1 MMNRSSATLN
11 LRNEE
16 REEAFKLQSPSRR
29 IKTRATLGGRQPQ
42 PLHVPRPDDREVPPV
57 RGQYGTRV
65 QPLRHRDHRRVHEAK
80 GEVSVVLHQL
90 RAPIEI
96 ARLEGF
102 DRELADRHRP
112 HEACLGLDPLA
123 PLNQIR
129 DLGQDGDGDHHLARA
144 RLPPAP
150 YPLVPGIAAVQ
161 EGVHR
166 AGIGDGGQSCGSR
179 QRSSSTRSDVSV
191 CPLSNRILH
200 TQGRCYLPS
209 PPHFSPYRPTAVPPI
224 FPSSSQAELSPMKT
238 QGSNKDVVFL
248 SGVRTGCGTFGG
260 SLKDHSAT
268 ALGAIAARC
277 ALERSA
283 VPPDAI
289 GHTVF
294 GNALQTSPD
303 AIYCARHIGLKAGL
317 PIEVPAVTVNRL
329 CGSGF
334 EAITQGAQ
342 LILLGEAEAVLAG
355 GAESMSQ
362 APHVVRGARWG
373 LRLGPSAPLE
383 DLLWEALKDPQCGLS
398 MAETAENLADKYK
411 LTRKEVDEV
420 ALGSQQRAKQAWD
433 ACVFQD
439 EVVGIPTKKKGQQVE
454 FRADEHMRPE
464 TTLEVLGSLKSYFK
478 KDGLVT
484 AGNASGISDGAAA
497 TVIASDEYAKAHGL
511 KPLGRLVAW
520 AVVGVE
526 PKYMGIG
533 PAPAARK
540 ALQKAAMKLEQMD
553 LMEVNE
559 AFAPQYL
566 AVERELGLDRA
577 KTNVHGGA
585 IAIGHPLAASGTR
598 ITIHLL
604 HALRQQKKR
613 FGLGSACIGGG
624 QGAAVIV
631 EAFPA

>member
-1 MMNRSSATLN
+1 
-11 LRNEE
+11 
-16 REEAFKLQSPSRR
+16 
-29 IKTRATLGGRQPQ
+29 
-42 PLHVPRPDDREVPPV
+42 
-57 RGQYGTRV
+57 
-65 QPLRHRDHRRVHEAK
+65 
-80 GEVSVVLHQL
+80 
-90 RAPIEI
+90 
-96 ARLEGF
+96 
-102 DRELADRHRP
+102 
-112 HEACLGLDPLA
+112 
-123 PLNQIR
+123 
-129 DLGQDGDGDHHLARA
+129 
-144 RLPPAP
+144 
-150 YPLVPGIAAVQ
+150 
-161 EGVHR
+161 
-166 AGIGDGGQSCGSR
+166 
-179 QRSSSTRSDVSV
+179 
-191 CPLSNRILH
+191 
-200 TQGRCYLPS
+200 
-209 PPHFSPYRPTAVPPI
+209 
-224 FPSSSQAELSPMKT
+224 MKT
-238 QGSNKDVVFL
+238 QGAGKDVVFL
-248 SGVRTGCGTFGG
+248 SGVRTGFGTFGG
-260 SLKDHSAT
+260 SLKDLSAID
-268 ALGAIAARC
+268 LGAHAARH
-277 ALERSA
+277 ALERA
-283 VPPDAI
+283 RVPVAEI

-294 GNALQTSPD
+294 GNALQTSAD
-303 AIYCARHIGLKAGL
+303 AIYLARHVGLKAGL

-342 LILLGEAEAVLAG
+342 LILLGEADAVLAG
-355 GAESMSQ
+355 GSESMSQ

-383 DLLWEALKDPQCGLS
+383 DLLWESLKDPQCDLS
-398 MAETAENLADKYK
+398 MAETAEGLAEKYK

-420 ALGSQQRAKQAWD
+420 AFGSQQRAKQAWD

-439 EVVGIPTKKKGQQVE
+439 EVVGISIKRKGKDVE
-454 FRADEHMRPE
+454 FRADEHMRPD
-464 TTLEVLGSLKSYFK
+464 TTLEVLVSLKPYFK

-484 AGNASGISDGAAA
+484 AGNASGIADGAAA
-497 TVIASDEYAKAHGL
+497 TVIASEDYAKARGL

-520 AVVGVE
+520 AVAGVE

-540 ALQKAAMKLEQMD
+540 ALAKAGMKLEQMD
-553 LMEVNE
+553 LVEVNE

-613 FGLGSACIGGG
+613 LGLGSACIGGG